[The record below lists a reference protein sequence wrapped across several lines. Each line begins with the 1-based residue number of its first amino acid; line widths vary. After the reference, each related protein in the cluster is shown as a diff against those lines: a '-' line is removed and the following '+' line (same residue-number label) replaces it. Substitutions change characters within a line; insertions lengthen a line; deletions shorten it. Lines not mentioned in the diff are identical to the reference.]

1 MDKNEAKTKLR
12 NKILEKSLKRS
23 SNVRKETIMDRDFK
37 KMGIDKEKFQS
48 DLEAVRKQGGLSEE
62 QIQKMMRYIQNGGK

>member
-1 MDKNEAKTKLR
+1 
-12 NKILEKSLKRS
+12 
-23 SNVRKETIMDRDFK
+23 MDRDFK

-62 QIQKMMRYIQNGGK
+62 QIQKMMRYIQTGGK

>member
-1 MDKNEAKTKLR
+1 MDNNEAKTKLR

-62 QIQKMMRYIQNGGK
+62 QIQKMMRYIQTGGK

>member
-1 MDKNEAKTKLR
+1 MDNNEAKTKLR

-48 DLEAVRKQGGLSEE
+48 DLEAIKKQGGFSQDQLKQMFSLM
-62 QIQKMMRYIQNGGK
+62 QTGGK